1 MTQHTDFAHDVKCAL
16 VRKEWTMA
24 RLAQEVSQKTGLLC
38 DAAYISRIL
47 AGKRKPDKLIVAIND
62 ILALEGGNDAIH
74 KAT

>member
-24 RLAQEVSQKTGLLC
+24 QLAQEVSQKTGLFC

-47 AGKRKPDKLIVAIND
+47 SGKRNPDKIIVAIND
-62 ILALEGGNDAIH
+62 ILALGGESNAIH
-74 KAT
+74 QKT